1 MLITEIWKDIP
12 GYEGEYQASN
22 LGRIKSLSRKVLSKN
37 HYTGLPFYRT
47 TAERILKPGKYCKS
61 GHLSVVLRR
70 GSQGLPVHQLIMKTF
85 VGEPPVGKEVCHNNG
100 NPADN
105 RLSNLRYDTRTEN
118 IIDVYRQ
125 GKKWRKLSV
134 NDVTSIKLKLTS
146 GHTCTEIAKEYSVS
160 IASISAIKMGRSFSW
175 LK

>member
-1 MLITEIWKDIP
+1 MMEENWKDIP
-12 GYEGEYQASN
+12 GYEGEYQAST
-22 LGRIKSLSRKVLSKN
+22 LGRIKSLSRKVFCRN
-37 HYTGLPFYRT
+37 PYTRAPFYRIVK
-47 TAERILKPGKYCKS
+47 ERILKPGKYSKS

-70 GSQGLPVHQLIMKTF
+70 GSNGSPVHQLIMKTF
-85 VGEPPVGKEVCHNNG
+85 IGEPPAGTEVCHLNG

-125 GKKWRKLSV
+125 GKRWRKLSTQNV
-134 NDVTSIKLKLTS
+134 IDIKNKLS
-146 GHTCTEIAKEYSVS
+146 RGFTCTEIAKEFSVS
-160 IASISAIKMGRSFSW
+160 ICTISAIKNGRTFSW